1 VQAEAEAEVK
11 VEVKVKDSVYT
22 KYIVM
27 VTRKQVEIAQ
37 QQWADGLVQIGLLK
51 ETRPAFEA
59 YAHTFLD
66 ELYAFELG
74 PVLFKPTK
82 CTVEPFRPTK
92 SRALSYFIAGDICEC
107 SEDKDKGFALEPW
120 KKVRFYNAHL
130 ILEENRAIA
139 MGHYYFTDNQD
150 TEVRVEYTLG
160 YKRVGN
166 KLKIDLHHSSLPY
179 NPWASDK

>member
-1 VQAEAEAEVK
+1 
-11 VEVKVKDSVYT
+11 
-22 KYIVM
+22 M
-27 VTRKQVEIAQ
+27 VTREQVEIAQ

-51 ETRPAFEA
+51 KNRPACEA
-59 YAHTFLD
+59 YANTFLD

-82 CTVEPFRPTK
+82 CTIEPFRPTK

-107 SEDKDKGFALEPW
+107 SEDKGFALEPW
-120 KKVRFYNAHL
+120 KKVQFKNVHL

-139 MGHYYFTDNQD
+139 MGHYYFTDYQD

-160 YKRVGN
+160 YKRVGER
-166 KLKIDLHHSSLPY
+166 LKIDLHHSSLPY
-179 NPWASDK
+179 NPWATDK